1 MSVDRGGPEKPQSI
15 WTRNF
20 ASIFAANILLNLGL
34 LMTNGILPK
43 YTEHLGASAVEIGL
57 VTSLF
62 SITALLFKVVA
73 GPAIDSC
80 NRKLVLAAAVGVM
93 AVAFVGYAGS
103 SSIQAVSA
111 FSLLRGV
118 SQAFT
123 VTCGLAIATDFLPT
137 ERLAAGL
144 GVYSLGQA
152 VCQAAGPFLS
162 LNLALVIGY
171 QNTLLLAALVEVLG
185 LTWVLLIKGPNKGAM
200 PFRIS
205 LDRVLAKEALLP
217 VLAMTLI
224 QLSFFSIVS
233 FLVVCGIRVGV
244 PQSHIGLYFAVQAGI
259 LVVLRPI
266 VGGFADKHGCRRAIS
281 PGLLVYAWAF
291 IVLSQASTL
300 GDFLIAA
307 VFTAIGYGSCQPV
320 LQALSM
326 KIVPPERRGAAS
338 CTCYIG
344 SDLGAFLGPNIAG
357 ALVAAFG
364 YSAMWL
370 AMIVPI
376 VLAFVLI
383 ITASTFE

>member
-1 MSVDRGGPEKPQSI
+1 M
-15 WTRNF
+15 
-20 ASIFAANILLNLGL
+20 SIFVANILLNLGL

-43 YTEHLGASAVEIGL
+43 YTESLGASAVEIGL

-62 SITALLFKVVA
+62 SVTALLFKVVA

-80 NRKLVLAAAVGVM
+80 NRKFVLAAAMAVM
-93 AVAFVGYAGS
+93 AVSFVGYAGS
-103 SSIQAVSA
+103 GSIYAISA

-123 VTCGLAIATDFLPT
+123 VTCGLVIATDFLPA

-152 VCQAAGPFLS
+152 VCQAAGPFIS

-171 QNTLLLAALVEVLG
+171 QNTLFIAALVEVVG
-185 LTWVLLIKGPNKGAM
+185 FVWVLLIKGQSKGTL

-205 LDRVLAKEALLP
+205 LDRVFAKEAFLP
-217 VLAMTLI
+217 VLAMTFI

-233 FLVVCGIRVGV
+233 FLVVYGVRVGV
-244 PQSHIGLYFAVQAGI
+244 PQSQIGLYFAVQAGI
-259 LVVLRPI
+259 LVFLRPI
-266 VGGFADKHGCRRAIS
+266 VGNFADRHGCRRAIA

-291 IVLSQASTL
+291 LVLSQATTL
-300 GDFLIAA
+300 GGFLLAA
-307 VFTAIGYGSCQPV
+307 VFTAIGYGCCQPV

-326 KIVPPERRGAAS
+326 KIVPVEKRGAAS

-344 SDLGAFLGPNIAG
+344 SDLGAFLGPNFAG
-357 ALVAAFG
+357 ALVAVSG
-364 YSAMWL
+364 YSTMWL
-370 AMIVPI
+370 AMIAPI
-376 VLAFVLI
+376 ALAFVLI
-383 ITASTFE
+383 LVAPLFD

>member
-1 MSVDRGGPEKPQSI
+1 
-15 WTRNF
+15 
-20 ASIFAANILLNLGL
+20 
-34 LMTNGILPK
+34 MTNGILPK
-43 YTEHLGASAVEIGL
+43 YSESLGASAIEIGL

-73 GPAIDSC
+73 GPTIDSC
-80 NRKLVLAAAVGVM
+80 NRKLVLAAAMAVM
-93 AVAFVGYAGS
+93 AASFVGYAGS
-103 SSIQAVSA
+103 GSIQAVSA

-123 VTCGLAIATDFLPT
+123 VTCGLVIATDFLPT

-171 QNTLLLAALVEVLG
+171 QNTLLVAALIESVG
-185 LTWVLLIKGPNKGAM
+185 LVWVLLIKGQSRGAM

-233 FLVVCGIRVGV
+233 FLVVYGIQMGV

-259 LVVLRPI
+259 LVFLRPI
-266 VGGFADKHGCRRAIS
+266 VGGFADRHGCRRAIA

-291 IVLSQASTL
+291 IVLSQASSL
-300 GDFLIAA
+300 GGFLIAA

-326 KIVPPERRGAAS
+326 RIVPAEKRGAAS

-357 ALVAAFG
+357 ALVTSLG
-364 YSAMWL
+364 YPMMWL
-370 AMIVPI
+370 AMIAPI
-376 VLAFVLI
+376 ALAFALI
-383 ITASTFE
+383 ISAPLFE